1 MSTIDRLLYFD
12 GEFLRAFDFSD
23 EQTYHMEMRRRLN
36 RYLHLYGIVRGL
48 QLNEDIQA
56 GIHEVSIL
64 PGFAVDAFGR
74 EIYVFVPYTLGD
86 QDVQNARVP
95 ASGGLYDVW
104 LRYNKIAQTPPSA
117 GYNNCN
123 QTNQFTRWLENF
135 SVVLLA
141 SPSNPFTPPA
151 FTDDDTDNPAQDQV
165 GVLLGTVNVIPG
177 SVTAQFSNPVFHHR
191 HFIGVIAQRIRTPYG
206 YDATSSFN
214 FQLQNTPRRPPVS
227 LDIEPNIFAKQNVI
241 VGPDFDLTKT
251 SSGVSISISPAATT
265 NPAGSMKLAGDLFAQ
280 GNIYSFIPDPVNPQW
295 LGLSAY
301 VKQLVQQNLPE
312 IVTGSVQVTVST
324 DATATYTA
332 GPGSYAQDTTS
343 IPVATS
349 RLTSVSKS
357 IALAYFS
364 QWETTDRTDFDALF
378 AAGNPALQLSIQS
391 PPSAVFAGPNGKVNV
406 TWLAGPASGTP
417 ISKCA
422 IDNFTISCVVIC
434 YP

>member
-1 MSTIDRLLYFD
+1 MSTIDRLLFYD

-36 RYLHLYGIVRGL
+36 RYLHLYGIARGL
-48 QLNEDIQA
+48 QLNEDVQA

-64 PGFAVDAFGR
+64 PGFAIDAFGR

-86 QDVQNARVP
+86 QDVQNARIP

-104 LRYNKIAQTPPSA
+104 LRYNKTAQTPPSA

-135 SVVLLA
+135 SVVLLV

-151 FTDDDTDNPAQDQV
+151 FTDDDNDDPAQDQV

-191 HFIGVIAQRIRTPYG
+191 HFIGVIAQRIQTPYG

-214 FQLQNTPRRPPVS
+214 FKLQNTPRRPPVS

-251 SSGVSISISPAATT
+251 SSGVAISIKPAATT
-265 NPAGSMKLAGDLFAQ
+265 NPTGSIKLAGDLFAQ

-295 LGLSAY
+295 LGLPNY
-301 VKQLVQQNLPE
+301 VQQLVQQQLP
-312 IVTGSVQVTVST
+312 
-324 DATATYTA
+324 DF
-332 GPGSYAQDTTS
+332 
-343 IPVATS
+343 VAT
-349 RLTSVSKS
+349 TAPTTVTPTNPAPSVGSFSDSVTIQIPSKLSSMSLVVPSAS
-357 IALAYFS
+357 IAGIQFN
-364 QWETTDRTDFDALF
+364 T
-378 AAGNPALQLSIQS
+378 PASMNQVG
-391 PPSAVFAGPNGKVNV
+391 VFITNVSGATGINKCTVNV
-406 TWLAGPASGTP
+406 TYTISGVPASLATP
-417 ISKCA
+417 ILSFYVTATAVC
-422 IDNFTISCVVIC
+422 F
-434 YP
+434 P